1 MSTILSTKQGGIV
14 TQYENTNFST
24 AKQKFSFGKGPRF
37 PSVKKQDTEITYTLP
52 SGFGRRAPSFGIGDR
67 FDHLHWNRKLQTLVS
82 LTDNIV
88 DNSPSPGS
96 YRLQSDFD
104 PESSMNKSK
113 AFSFGISREAYEKVY
128 IPSQKTSVQK
138 DIPGPG

>member
-1 MSTILSTKQGGIV
+1 MDSGGEHQALASEIVSTTCIETVS
-14 TQYENTNFST
+14 FSLW
-24 AKQKFSFGKGPRF
+24 F
-37 PSVKKQDTEITYTLP
+37 L
-52 SGFGRRAPSFGIGDR
+52 
-67 FDHLHWNRKLQTLVS
+67 
-82 LTDNIV
+82 LTDHIV

-96 YRLQSDFD
+96 YRLQSEFD